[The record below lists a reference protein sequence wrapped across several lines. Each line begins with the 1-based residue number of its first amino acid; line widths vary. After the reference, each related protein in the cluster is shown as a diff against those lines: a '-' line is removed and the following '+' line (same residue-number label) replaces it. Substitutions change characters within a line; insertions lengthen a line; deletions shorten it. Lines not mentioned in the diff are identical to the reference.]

1 LLLADCGV
9 DTRVYKA
16 HSTRAAST
24 SKAKQQGLSVEQII
38 DRGNWTRAKTF
49 GKFYDKQVGKIDN
62 FQQALFK

>member
-1 LLLADCGV
+1 MQHQLLSQSNTD
-9 DTRVYKA
+9 DE
-16 HSTRAAST
+16 
-24 SKAKQQGLSVEQII
+24 VEQIN